1 MYYAQLRVLPAKY
14 LLLVVL
20 CWTFAA
26 SAESPAELRDQSIEL
41 ALDQTLGMGMAPANR
56 QALSQVLEQVSA
68 TTPLL
73 TRVRALAYEALAL
86 AIADERKDEALDLL
100 HGMLAEQQIQNNILA
115 RAEVQNTIGEIYLHD
130 RNQQGLAMLV
140 PELELHADHIDDP
153 RVRYHRMHVLARS
166 YEIQHVYEL
175 SLQYLLDAHEAL
187 LELDDQHTQRRRQ
200 FLNLHQ
206 ARILAHLRD
215 FDSALA
221 LLNRTIEDS
230 QRHGLNARLPELY
243 MVRGYVIQSNGG
255 PLESAEADF
264 IRATE
269 PLTDGTPT
277 RTQMLALNNLGA
289 IHLHTQRYVSASD
302 YFQQG
307 IAIAERLNNN
317 YEIHIMRFN
326 IGYVLVKQGEHEQ
339 GLPLMR
345 AAVDEFQEVGP
356 LNSQADML
364 GYLAD
369 AYRDAGD
376 IERELATT
384 RAQLQLREQAFSQE
398 RERMTSELQVRYE
411 AQDSALRIQLLE
423 HESALREALL
433 TSQQR
438 QRNWL
443 TVIGLLLAVGL
454 IMTLLG
460 SRHVRRLNAQLNK
473 VNSDLQE
480 QSNRDPLTQ
489 LYNRRALNKFPKQQG
504 DLIVLIDLDHFKDIN
519 DTYGHEAG
527 DKVLISIG
535 QRLQNAL
542 RAEDLVIRWGGE
554 EFLAVVRKVSPGD
567 IEQVIGKIREAVT
580 KAPNPGIAVNASGGA
595 VLITSQTR
603 TWQAAIHRADTL
615 LYKAKSNGRGH
626 ILGEI
631 DGRQLEWR

>member
-1 MYYAQLRVLPAKY
+1 MHYAKLRVLPAKY
-14 LLLVVL
+14 LLLVAL
-20 CWTFAA
+20 CWTYAA
-26 SAESPAELRDQSIEL
+26 SAESPAELRDQSLEQ
-41 ALDQTLGMGMAPANR
+41 ALDQTLGIGMAPANR

-73 TRVRALAYEALAL
+73 TRVRALTYQALAL
-86 AIADERKDEALDLL
+86 AIADERTDEALGLL
-100 HGMLAEQQIQNNILA
+100 YDMLAEPQIKSNILA
-115 RAEVQNTIGEIYLHD
+115 KAEVQNTIGEIYLHR
-130 RNQQGLAMLV
+130 RNQQGLAILV
-140 PELELHADHIDDP
+140 PELELQADHIDDP

-175 SLQYLLDAHEAL
+175 SLQYLLNAHEAL

-230 QRHGLNARLPELY
+230 QRHGLSARLPELY

-255 PLESAEADF
+255 PIESAEADF

-269 PLTDGTPT
+269 PVTEGTAS

-289 IHLHTQRYVSASD
+289 IHLHTQRYASASD

-326 IGYVLVKQGEHEQ
+326 VGFVLVKQGEHEQ
-339 GLPLMR
+339 GLTLMR
-345 AAVDEFQEVGP
+345 TAVDEFKEVGP

-364 GYLAD
+364 GFLAE

-384 RAQLQLREQAFSQE
+384 RSQLQLREQAFSQE

-433 TSQQR
+433 SSQQR

-454 IMTLLG
+454 IMALLG
-460 SRHVRRLNAQLNK
+460 SRHVRRLNAQLNQ

-535 QRLQNAL
+535 ERLQKAL

-554 EFLAVVRKVSPGD
+554 EFLAVVRNVSPGD

-580 KAPNPGIAVNASGGA
+580 QAPNPGIAVNASGGA
-595 VLITSQTR
+595 VLITSQTH